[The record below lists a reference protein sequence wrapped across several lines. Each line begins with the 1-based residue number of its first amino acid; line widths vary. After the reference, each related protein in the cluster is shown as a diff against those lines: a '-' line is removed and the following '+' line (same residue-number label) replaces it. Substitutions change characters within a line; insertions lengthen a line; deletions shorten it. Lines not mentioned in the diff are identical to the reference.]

1 MVAVVVATMAFG
13 LIGVT
18 AGQAGSATGPLSI
31 TVTSAPSQAATY
43 QAVAFRITVT
53 NTGAAAA
60 SGVTLTDTMTG
71 ASSVGPYPIQL
82 PNGPVTTSDLGSC
95 TFASPVETCTAPT
108 IAAGQVWNVTM
119 TVGVTAAAGASYSDT
134 ATVSGTESGATVGGT
149 ATATGDASQNL
160 PPGFVQTQLV
170 GGLTRPV
177 AVVPAP
183 DGDIYIGEQGGTI
196 LDYHDGAL
204 LPTPVLTLNVFEM
217 GETGLLGLALDPD
230 FATNG
235 YIYVSYTDPISVAG
249 VVNPYARLSRFTVV
263 DGVASPSSEVVYYQG
278 NQIQNED
285 GTGGSYDHPGNE
297 VKIGPDGKLWWSV
310 GDNVP
315 SISNGQALSNIY
327 GKILRFNLDGTVP
340 SDNPFIDV
348 PGAVPYI
355 YAYGLRNPWR
365 FTFLPNGK
373 AMTEDTGSSYWED
386 LDTVQPG
393 TNFGWPIKEGNCGSC
408 GYANPAYSYGHYPTD
423 AAASAIAAYSG
434 STFPKAYDNVVFF
447 ADVQRQ
453 DIEAVTFDPTY
464 QTEVSDTVF
473 DDSAGSI
480 ADLEEGP
487 NGDLYMA
494 SVFGG
499 TISEISAPGPFTPTA
514 VAAATPSA
522 GGAPLSVQFSS
533 AGSSDPYGLPLTEA
547 WNFGDGSAMS
557 TSADPTHTYSSPGTY
572 TATLLV
578 SNGSTASSTTT
589 KVVVGPSPPTASI
602 TAPSTYDAGQTVS
615 FSGTATD
622 PTDGALPARDYT
634 WQVDFFSH
642 GVLQPTYYAEVADPF
657 YGPVTGATGGSITI
671 PTDPSQVPGSYYR
684 ITLTVTDSLGLQTVV
699 TRNIQPNLTSWSAG
713 TSVPGAGYFVDGAW
727 QTGTYSTEDVV
738 GVVHV
743 LTGLPM
749 SQTVGGVRYRFEGW
763 ADGSALTDTLTAGS
777 GPGTY
782 TAEYEPVQTTMPS
795 PWQSTDIGAPITPG
809 TADYAPGSQ
818 SFYLDGSGADA
829 FGVNDQFHYVYQT
842 LNGDGTIVARVRYQ
856 TNTSVWAKAGV
867 MIKQAAVSGSPFVD
881 ALVSPDVSP
890 NTPNINGVG
899 CDANGCFSPLP
910 PVTPAMGNG
919 ARMQYTGSKSDT
931 PATYPAGFTDPDK
944 WLKLTREGNV
954 FTSWISSDG
963 VDWTLMGTA
972 TVDMTG
978 PVTIGLFDTAHNIG
992 ENSTVAFDNVSVTTP
1007 APLGPLPSPWV
1018 DSDVGSPAIAGSAG
1032 YTGGVFTVN
1041 GNGADIFG
1049 TNDQFN
1055 YVHQTATTSGTIVA
1069 RVTSE
1074 TDTSSNAKA
1083 GVMFKQS
1090 TTAGSDYMLIT
1101 TSPAGVVKVEYD
1113 FNGSITQTSTYT
1125 FPNVWMKLAWE
1136 GGKFTAYLS
1145 SDGVTWT
1152 QALSKTL
1159 PITSPATV
1167 GIFECSHNV
1176 KALGTATFDHVSYT
1190 SP

>member
-1 MVAVVVATMAFG
+1 
-13 LIGVT
+13 
-18 AGQAGSATGPLSI
+18 
-31 TVTSAPSQAATY
+31 
-43 QAVAFRITVT
+43 
-53 NTGAAAA
+53 
-60 SGVTLTDTMTG
+60 
-71 ASSVGPYPIQL
+71 
-82 PNGPVTTSDLGSC
+82 
-95 TFASPVETCTAPT
+95 
-108 IAAGQVWNVTM
+108 
-119 TVGVTAAAGASYSDT
+119 
-134 ATVSGTESGATVGGT
+134 
-149 ATATGDASQNL
+149 
-160 PPGFVQTQLV
+160 
-170 GGLTRPV
+170 
-177 AVVPAP
+177 
-183 DGDIYIGEQGGTI
+183 
-196 LDYHDGAL
+196 
-204 LPTPVLTLNVFEM
+204 
-217 GETGLLGLALDPD
+217 
-230 FATNG
+230 
-235 YIYVSYTDPISVAG
+235 
-249 VVNPYARLSRFTVV
+249 
-263 DGVASPSSEVVYYQG
+263 
-278 NQIQNED
+278 
-285 GTGGSYDHPGNE
+285 
-297 VKIGPDGKLWWSV
+297 
-310 GDNVP
+310 
-315 SISNGQALSNIY
+315 
-327 GKILRFNLDGTVP
+327 
-340 SDNPFIDV
+340 
-348 PGAVPYI
+348 
-355 YAYGLRNPWR
+355 
-365 FTFLPNGK
+365 
-373 AMTEDTGSSYWED
+373 
-386 LDTVQPG
+386 
-393 TNFGWPIKEGNCGSC
+393 
-408 GYANPAYSYGHYPTD
+408 
-423 AAASAIAAYSG
+423 
-434 STFPKAYDNVVFF
+434 
-447 ADVQRQ
+447 
-453 DIEAVTFDPTY
+453 
-464 QTEVSDTVF
+464 
-473 DDSAGSI
+473 
-480 ADLEEGP
+480 
-487 NGDLYMA
+487 
-494 SVFGG
+494 
-499 TISEISAPGPFTPTA
+499 
-514 VAAATPSA
+514 
-522 GGAPLSVQFSS
+522 
-533 AGSSDPYGLPLTEA
+533 
-547 WNFGDGSAMS
+547 
-557 TSADPTHTYSSPGTY
+557 
-572 TATLLV
+572 
-578 SNGSTASSTTT
+578 
-589 KVVVGPSPPTASI
+589 
-602 TAPSTYDAGQTVS
+602 
-615 FSGTATD
+615 
-622 PTDGALPARDYT
+622 
-634 WQVDFFSH
+634 
-642 GVLQPTYYAEVADPF
+642 
-657 YGPVTGATGGSITI
+657 
-671 PTDPSQVPGSYYR
+671 
-684 ITLTVTDSLGLQTVV
+684 
-699 TRNIQPNLTSWSAG
+699 
-713 TSVPGAGYFVDGAW
+713 
-727 QTGTYSTEDVV
+727 
-738 GVVHV
+738 
-743 LTGLPM
+743 M